1 MAEIGGKGSNTISQV
16 SRVRSVVYFHPY
28 QIFQLPC
35 TSLHL
40 VGIWGRK
47 ATSMQWETRITRI
60 IPVGMNSVMN
70 MASMWWTRP
79 TLKHTALWRIWPFLC
94 WLVTG
99 PETRNLPNTPNTQPF
114 DPTLD
119 REFGL
124 GLERSVP
131 PPCAEHVSTC
141 QEPSLRHR
149 LVVGQRERLGSQ
161 LRCLRRGLTALG
173 SPTTTSAIWRSG
185 IPRRC
190 RVLLWWWAR
199 PAVCELMNDSCVR
212 EGLGMFQDVSE
223 LMFLTG

>member
-1 MAEIGGKGSNTISQV
+1 
-16 SRVRSVVYFHPY
+16 
-28 QIFQLPC
+28 
-35 TSLHL
+35 
-40 VGIWGRK
+40 
-47 ATSMQWETRITRI
+47 MQWETRITRI

-149 LVVGQRERLGSQ
+149 LVVGQWERLGSQ

-199 PAVCELMNDSCVR
+199 PAVCELMNDGAWGKAWECFR
-212 EGLGMFQDVSE
+212 MFQNWCSSLNKVQRITVS
-223 LMFLTG
+223 FRTGPSSDIICPMSLYCRGFRQES